1 MDPANREPQTTTASK
16 PAFRLVTRDAQKPVM
31 EPPPS
36 APRDA
41 DEHPGDEPGYGHG
54 V

>member
-1 MDPANREPQTTTASK
+1 MEPVKDPQTTASTR
-16 PAFRLVTRDAQKPVM
+16 PPFRLVTRDAHEQPATD
-31 EPPPS
+31 PPP
-36 APRDA
+36 APREA

>member
-1 MDPANREPQTTTASK
+1 MDPNREPQSTETQRPS
-16 PAFRLVTRDAQKPVM
+16 FRLVTRDEQKPMM
-31 EPPPS
+31 EPPQPS
-36 APRDA
+36 TDA

>member
-1 MDPANREPQTTTASK
+1 MEPVKDPQTPSSSR
-16 PAFRLVTRDAQKPVM
+16 PPFRLVTREAHKPATD
-31 EPPPS
+31 PPP

>member
-1 MDPANREPQTTTASK
+1 MDANREPQSP
-16 PAFRLVTRDAQKPVM
+16 PAQRPSFRLVTRDGQKPMM
-31 EPPPS
+31 EPPP